1 MQSMFALS
9 DMLEKTLKEK
19 GSSSLGLSIILILE
33 RSIEM
38 ARGNSKCL
46 ALKFRFV
53 NVSGITV

>member
-1 MQSMFALS
+1 MFALS

-19 GSSSLGLSIILILE
+19 GSISLGLSIILILE
-33 RSIEM
+33 RSIET
-38 ARGNSKCL
+38 ARGNSRCL